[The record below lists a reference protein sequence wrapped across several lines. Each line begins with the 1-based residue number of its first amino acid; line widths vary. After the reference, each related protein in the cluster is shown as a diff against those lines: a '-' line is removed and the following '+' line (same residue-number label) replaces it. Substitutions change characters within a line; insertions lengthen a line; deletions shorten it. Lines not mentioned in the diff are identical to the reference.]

1 MTNSV
6 NADTYTTDNSET
18 KPQTR
23 REKRDAAEAFLNNVS
38 DQSFPNSKKVYVQG
52 TIHDIQVGMREITLT
67 DTLVSG
73 SKDNPVY
80 EKNEPLCVYD
90 TSGFYTDENVEINVH
105 RGIPRLRESWIDKR
119 GDVEFLTSNSSLYAQ
134 QRLADEG
141 VDHIRF
147 EHLPKMRVAKK
158 GKNVTQ
164 MHYARQGIIT
174 PEMEYIAIRENL
186 KREEV
191 KDATLL
197 LQHKGESFGA
207 SIPEQITPEFV
218 RDEVARGRAIIPVNI
233 NHPECEPMIIG
244 RNFLIKVN
252 ANIGNS
258 AVTSSIEEEVEKL
271 VWSAKWG
278 ADTVMDLS
286 TGRNIH
292 ETREWIMRNSP
303 VPIGTVPI
311 YQALEKVNG
320 VAEDLTWEIF
330 RDTLIEQAEQGVDY
344 FTIHAGVLLRY
355 VPMTAKRVT
364 GIVSRGGS
372 IMAKW
377 CLAHHKENFL
387 YTHFEDICEILKQ
400 YDVSFSLGDG
410 LRPGSVADANDEAQ
424 FAELHTLGELTKI
437 AWQHDV
443 QTIIEGPGHVP
454 LHMIKENMEEQIEY
468 CGEAPFYTLGP
479 LTTDIAPGY
488 DHITSGIGAANIG
501 WYGCAMLCYVTPK
514 EHLGLP
520 NKEDVKEGLMTYK
533 IAAHAG
539 DLAKGHP
546 GAQIRD
552 NAMSKAR
559 FEFRWYDQFNIGLD
573 PERARTYHD
582 ETLPQESGKVAHFCS
597 MCGPKF
603 CSMKI
608 SQEVRDYAAN
618 LDKNAIKIQLLDE
631 TITLTSDEA
640 IEKAMQEKS
649 AEFKATGSEIYQLAE

>member
-1 MTNSV
+1 MSNTSN
-6 NADTYTTDNSET
+6 
-18 KPQTR
+18 KPSR
-23 REKRDAAEAFLNNVS
+23 RETRAAAS
-38 DQSFPNSKKVYVQG
+38 DYIYNLTGQPFPSSHKVYVEG
-52 TIHDIQVGMREITLT
+52 TQENVRVGMREITLSDTFIGGT
-67 DTLVSG
+67 DE
-73 SKDNPVY
+73 NPVY
-80 EKNEPLCVYD
+80 ESNAPLRVYD
-90 TSGFYTDENVEINVH
+90 TSGPYTDPDFTLDVRKGLDKYREQWIEN
-105 RGIPRLRESWIDKR
+105 R
-119 GDVEFLTSNSSLYAQ
+119 GDTEVLESVTSQFSQ
-134 QRLADEG
+134 QRMADEG
-141 VDHIRF
+141 LDHIRF
-147 EHLPKMRVAKK
+147 EHLPKIRRAKA

-174 PEMEYIAIRENL
+174 PEMEYVAVRENMGRAQIQ
-186 KREEV
+186 KE
-191 KDATLL
+191 LL
-197 LQHKGESFGA
+197 AQQHKGESFGA
-207 SIPEQITPEFV
+207 SIPEFITPEFV
-218 RDEVARGRAIIPVNI
+218 RDEIARGRAILPNNI
-233 NHPECEPMIIG
+233 NHPETEPMIVG
-244 RNFLIKVN
+244 RNFLVKVN

-258 AVTSSIEEEVEKL
+258 SVSSSIEEEVEKM
-271 VWSAKWG
+271 VWSTRWG

-286 TGRNIH
+286 TGRYIH
-292 ETREWIMRNSP
+292 ETREWVVRNSP

-400 YDVSFSLGDG
+400 YDVCFSLGDG
-410 LRPGSVADANDEAQ
+410 LRPGSIADANDDAQ
-424 FAELHTLGELTKI
+424 FSELRTLGELTKI
-437 AWQHDV
+437 AWKHDV
-443 QTIIEGPGHVP
+443 QVFIEGPGHVP
-454 LHMIKENMEEQIEY
+454 MHMIKENMEEQLKH
-468 CGEAPFYTLGP
+468 CDEAPFYTLGP

-488 DHITSGIGAANIG
+488 DHITSGIGAAQIA

-520 NKEDVKEGLMTYK
+520 NKEDVKEGLITYK
-533 IAAHAG
+533 IAAHAA

-546 GAQIRD
+546 GAQERD
-552 NAMSKAR
+552 NALSKAR
-559 FEFRWYDQFNIGLD
+559 FEFRWHDQFNIGLD
-573 PERARTYHD
+573 PVRAREYHD

-608 SQEVRDYAAN
+608 TQEVREYAKDLEARGIDPN
-618 LDKNAIKIQLLDE
+618 NVGESIEIKMVDVE
-631 TITLTSDEA
+631 AEMKAKSDE
-640 IEKAMQEKS
+640 
-649 AEFKATGSEIYQLAE
+649 FKQTGSEIYHKAV